1 MEGTSSELDGLLEKA
16 KTQGL
21 ITESDIADAF
31 PDLERGSS
39 DWELVEAALVAAGV
53 EVLEEFAVEEQGD
66 TAEVDAEPPE
76 DITDVI
82 DREIG
87 GVTEP
92 LRVYLREIGEAPLL
106 TAEQEIMLSQ
116 RVEQG
121 DVEAAQKFVLANLR
135 LVVSLAK
142 KYVGRG
148 LSLLDLIQEGN
159 MGLMRAVHRFD
170 WRRGHRFST
179 YATWWIRQGMLRAI
193 SDQARTIRL
202 PAHIS
207 DLTTKY
213 NRVRQQLT
221 QELGRHPTVE
231 QISDAMGIEPEKLQA
246 VISISQKPV
255 SLETPVGEDQET
267 QLLDWIQ
274 DETSELPDESAY
286 RQSLKADVERAMEEA
301 LTDRERRVLVM
312 RFGLKDG
319 RQLPLEQVGREMGLT
334 RERVRQIEAKALRKL
349 RRREVAQP
357 LEDYLR

>member
-1 MEGTSSELDGLLEKA
+1 MEDTSSELDVLLEKA
-16 KTQGL
+16 RTQGL
-21 ITESDIADAF
+21 VTEDDISDAF
-31 PDLERGSS
+31 PDLKRGST
-39 DWELVEAALVAAGV
+39 DWALVEAALVAAGV
-53 EVLEEFAVEEQGD
+53 EVLEELGSEEPEEPSDVETE
-66 TAEVDAEPPE
+66 APE
-76 DITDVI
+76 DITEDI

-106 TAEQEIMLSQ
+106 VAEEEIRLSQ
-116 RVEQG
+116 LVEQG
-121 DVEAAQKFVLANLR
+121 DVEAAQKFVLSNLR

-142 KYVGRG
+142 KYIGRG

-170 WRRGHRFST
+170 WRKGHRFST

-221 QELGRHPTVE
+221 QQLGRYPTIE
-231 QISDAMGIEPEKLQA
+231 QISEAMGIEPDKLR
-246 VISISQKPV
+246 VIVSIAQKPV

-274 DETSELPDESAY
+274 DENTELPDEIAY
-286 RQSLKADVERAMEEA
+286 RQSLKADVEEAMEEA
-301 LTDRERRVLVM
+301 LSDRERRVLAM
-312 RFGLKDG
+312 RFGLRDG
-319 RQLPLEQVGREMGLT
+319 HQLPLEQVGRELGLT

-349 RRREVAQP
+349 RRRDVAQR